1 VSGLEFID
9 WWVTAR
15 CTALCHTPPSRSSK
29 DKLVVGET
37 SPLHS
42 LTAQLASLVQTKINR
57 EGVKVVGGL
66 ILLILALVLDILL
79 YRYGH
84 QLRHWLG
91 GL

>member
-1 VSGLEFID
+1 MNCGRIGSYTGGTKRWPFERKVLI
-9 WWVTAR
+9 
-15 CTALCHTPPSRSSK
+15 
-29 DKLVVGET
+29 VGVT

-42 LTAQLASLVQTKINR
+42 LTAQLASLVQMKINR

-66 ILLILALVLDILL
+66 ILLILALVVDILL